1 MSALED
7 ITLAGS
13 WFVSSAELGHGV
25 KSIIDGDVMD
35 LLQRDL

>member
-25 KSIIDGDVMD
+25 KNIIDGDVMD
-35 LLQRDL
+35 LLQRAL